1 MASLKARVLKDTE
14 FFILVLILGINSM
27 TMTNAELE
35 NEIKAL
41 KLKLHLFKELLAIK
55 LMLQQ

>member
-1 MASLKARVLKDTE
+1 MVSLKARVLDTE
-14 FFILVLILGINSM
+14 FLFLVLILGINSM

-41 KLKLHLFKELLAIK
+41 KLN
-55 LMLQQ
+55 